1 MKDVASSQQSALN
14 WSEHRSSAK
23 GMGLANGTAPV
34 AEYGSAQE
42 FERERERIYRRSWL
56 IVAREEDVAEPGDF
70 VKLDIPTFDA
80 SIVLTRGKDGG
91 LNAFH
96 NACSHRGVAL
106 VTQECG
112 NARTFRCPYHA
123 WTYGLDGSLRAIPAE
138 DDFPHVCKEDNGL
151 TRLPLESW
159 NGFIFLNFDDDP
171 MPFAE
176 FMAGMDTVFAD
187 MPFSDY
193 PFVIAYSE
201 EVSAN
206 WKLLVNA
213 FNEGYHIPFLH
224 SKTLVPQLVTAD
236 NPYLQYHDIRRFGPH
251 SSSTLQRNYDWVP
264 EGPAQ
269 EYAMQHMLP
278 TSVPDKD
285 AIAAGKA
292 GLTQHPG
299 VNAIG
304 IANFGTE
311 VITLFPNVILQPLA
325 NGFLLF
331 TFWPTAA
338 DKMRVDV
345 RVQSKAPPANLREE
359 FAAANML
366 AATRDVLT
374 EDITMSQ
381 MQQSG
386 LKGVKDRNLYF
397 GENEAHLRFFS
408 KAVADF
414 MAS

>member
-1 MKDVASSQQSALN
+1 
-14 WSEHRSSAK
+14 
-23 GMGLANGTAPV
+23 
-34 AEYGSAQE
+34 
-42 FERERERIYRRSWL
+42 
-56 IVAREEDVAEPGDF
+56 
-70 VKLDIPTFDA
+70 
-80 SIVLTRGKDGG
+80 
-91 LNAFH
+91 
-96 NACSHRGVAL
+96 
-106 VTQECG
+106 
-112 NARTFRCPYHA
+112 
-123 WTYGLDGSLRAIPAE
+123 
-138 DDFPHVCKEDNGL
+138 
-151 TRLPLESW
+151 
-159 NGFIFLNFDDDP
+159 
-171 MPFAE
+171 
-176 FMAGMDTVFAD
+176 
-187 MPFSDY
+187 
-193 PFVIAYSE
+193 
-201 EVSAN
+201 
-206 WKLLVNA
+206 
-213 FNEGYHIPFLH
+213 
-224 SKTLVPQLVTAD
+224 
-236 NPYLQYHDIRRFGPH
+236 
-251 SSSTLQRNYDWVP
+251 
-264 EGPAQ
+264 
-269 EYAMQHMLP
+269 MQHMLP